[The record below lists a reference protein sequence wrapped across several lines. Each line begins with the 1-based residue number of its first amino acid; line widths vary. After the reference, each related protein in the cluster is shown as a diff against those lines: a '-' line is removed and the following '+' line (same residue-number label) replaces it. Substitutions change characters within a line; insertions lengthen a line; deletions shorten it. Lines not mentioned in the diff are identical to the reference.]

1 MVSLHL
7 STKPGPLGR
16 SIALELRLFELMVK
30 RNFRTASQPAMKD
43 VTPDKRII
51 LKFLNNFPAV

>member
-1 MVSLHL
+1 
-7 STKPGPLGR
+7 
-16 SIALELRLFELMVK
+16 MVK